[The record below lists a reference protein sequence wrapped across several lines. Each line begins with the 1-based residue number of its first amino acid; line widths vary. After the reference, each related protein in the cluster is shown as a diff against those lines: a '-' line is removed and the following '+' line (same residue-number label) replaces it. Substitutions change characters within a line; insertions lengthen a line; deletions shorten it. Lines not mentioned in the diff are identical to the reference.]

1 MLKSMCAT
9 LNKNAIVWM
18 KYACDILSTIDM
30 IANAAHYIIVVLF
43 MKTNLN
49 KFISNTYLF
58 QSILFIYDTFVLQIE
73 FILNVYNK
81 LTNQLG
87 IINVWK
93 TT

>member
-18 KYACDILSTIDM
+18 KYACDILSTIDI

-49 KFISNTYLF
+49 LIPIYFKAFYLF
-58 QSILFIYDTFVLQIE
+58 MTHSY
-73 FILNVYNK
+73 YK
-81 LTNQLG
+81 
-87 IINVWK
+87 
-93 TT
+93 